1 MNNLSGLLQAL
12 PQVLRVLGTIQ
23 SGDLTQYVQNVCKTQ
38 NIPLEPI
45 VQQARGIINLMGED
59 NIRRILNQNGLNI

>member
-12 PQVLRVLGTIQ
+12 PQVLRVLGTVQ
-23 SGDLTQYVQNVCKTQ
+23 NGDLSQYVQNVCKSQ

-45 VQQARGIINLMGED
+45 IQQARGIINLMGED
-59 NIRRILNQNGLNI
+59 NIRKILNQNGLNI

>member
-12 PQVLRVLGTIQ
+12 PQVLRVLGAVQ
-23 SGDLTQYVQNVCKTQ
+23 GGDLTQYVQNVCKTQ

-59 NIRRILNQNGLNI
+59 NIRRILNQNGLNL

>member
-12 PQVLRVLGTIQ
+12 PQVLRVLGTVQ
-23 SGDLTQYVQNVCKTQ
+23 GGDLTQYVQNVCKTQ

-59 NIRRILNQNGLNI
+59 NIRRILNQNGLNL